1 MKRLFTSA
9 TLFLCSLLTF
19 AQFGGSGSGTESDP
33 YRISQPFHLNQLR
46 NFLNQE
52 GVYFK
57 LMDDIDLTEFI
68 NNENPTQGW
77 QPVGNSSSAAFKGI
91 LDGNGKTISGLWIN
105 RGSTSY
111 VGFFGYTVGATIK
124 DLTIM
129 TNDIVGNENVGGL
142 SGYSYY
148 STFSNV
154 SLSATKIQGSNNVGG
169 LVGSSGDNMTLS
181 DNTVAATINASGDNI
196 GGLIGKNN
204 ASYKLSIS
212 GCHVND
218 SKITGRNNVGG
229 AVGGDEGSHE
239 NYNTISSSY
248 IYANITGNEKVG
260 GICGYSEN
268 NYHTVGLSQCGF
280 VGNIN
285 GSSYLG
291 GLIGYCK
298 KTSTSS
304 TSRIDAFNRCFAIA
318 SISGTSD
325 YVGGLIG
332 YDEGS
337 KYTYSSNLHYTN
349 LFNCYFSGSVSGGY
363 YTAGL
368 VGYKKY
374 GTISNSYCMASV
386 FGGRYVG
393 GLVGY
398 NESSTTL
405 KTSVAINTRVM
416 ATDGDVNRLVGYN
429 SGTIAV
435 DTEANKS
442 YNRTIVVDQGV
453 SRDILDNTVNGTSV
467 SAETLKYKS
476 TYEAVD
482 WNWDFTDTWAIQE
495 KECYPYFQTQ
505 TAPPVITSD
514 LVSGAT
520 TVSGKCID
528 GGTITLEVDG
538 VKQQLVSSG
547 NTFSFTVNPLQ
558 AGHDVR
564 VYAKVEGKEQSYY
577 ATQTVAYLGSGT
589 ETDPYQVYTAADLTG
604 VYRRGYF
611 KLMNDID
618 LTSYINQFSPT
629 EGWQSIGREGSE
641 TVYFNGDGH
650 KITGLWIN
658 STRENTGLFSC
669 FYNGYIK
676 NLTVEVA
683 EGKQVKGGANTGII
697 IGKLMNGAI
706 ENCKVTGTMS
716 NGTPVGGVVGLLDGG
731 SMTHCEANVT
741 INATEANASIGAL
754 AGESKG
760 AISQCFA
767 YGALTATGNNSYVGG
782 LVGKNMS
789 SGSLTDCYSHNTI
802 SSSYCAAGIVAY
814 NYGSVDKCM
823 ATGNISSQNFGAGI
837 VGYNDGASATVKH
850 CVATSKKLDVTYESQ
865 QLQQGGGYGQRI
877 LGGHKNGAPDP
888 VKTENYALKTM
899 QLSINDI
906 PQPVDDDLYNGTAKT
921 AEELQSAATYEELG
935 WDMTDIWNL
944 DDGMEQP
951 YFSWD
956 VKAQPKSSQTMALT
970 EIPQKTYGDDDF
982 ALPTETEQG
991 QSLEWIS
998 DNPEVI
1004 SITGTTAHI
1013 AAAGT
1018 AVLTASQEGNDTY
1031 TAFSKDFEV
1040 TVTKAALTISVGNY
1054 NRKEGEANPE
1064 FTINYSGWKNN
1075 EDASVLTTLPT
1086 VTCSADESSA
1096 PGNYDI
1102 TVSGAVAS
1110 NYDITY
1116 TNGKLNVR
1124 EADAPE
1130 PIDVT
1135 DISAMDN
1142 AIYIEQMEASLG
1154 EVVDLPVQMKNTM
1167 SAVGCSFRLTLPE
1180 GFSLQKDGDGDV
1192 IYVLE
1197 DRANKMLLYTNERND
1212 GSVDFAL
1219 TPKTANAT
1227 ISGTDGAFVTFKLVI
1242 PETATEGDHALQ
1254 LTQNLIQ
1261 SKVDGVTRDFAQ
1273 SDITTAISV
1282 RTYITGDV
1290 NGDGNI
1296 TPSDAIMILY
1306 HYFNVEQNGFN
1317 VKAADINGDGLISP
1331 ADAIEALYLY
1341 FNAGTSNARVR
1352 QTEFQLDPQ

>member
-1 MKRLFTSA
+1 MKRLLTSA

-19 AQFGGSGSGTESDP
+19 AQFGGSGSGTENDP
-33 YRISQPFHLNQLR
+33 YRISQPAHLNELR
-46 NFLNQE
+46 NCLNQA

-57 LMDDIDLTEFI
+57 LMEDIDLTEFI

-91 LDGNGKTISGLWIN
+91 LDGNGHTISGLWIK
-105 RGSTSY
+105 RSTTDY
-111 VGFFGYTVGATIK
+111 VGLFGYTVNATIK
-124 DLTIM
+124 NLNIIAG
-129 TNDIVGNENVGGL
+129 DIVGRNNVGGV
-142 SGYSYY
+142 SGYSEN
-148 STFSNV
+148 SILNV
-154 SLSATKIQGSNNVGG
+154 FISATKIQGSNNVGG
-169 LVGSSGDNMTLS
+169 LVGSTGNNMTLS

-196 GGLIGKNN
+196 GGLIGKND
-204 ASYKLSIS
+204 AGSSLSIS
-212 GCHVND
+212 GCQVND
-218 SKITGRNNVGG
+218 SKITGNNNVGG
-229 AVGGDEGSHE
+229 AIGANTGYHE
-239 NYNTISSSY
+239 TTNNISSSY
-248 IYANITGNEKVG
+248 IHADITGNEKVG

-268 NYHTVGLSQCGF
+268 WRTVNLTHCGYI
-280 VGNIN
+280 GNIN
-285 GSSYLG
+285 GSAYIG
-291 GLIGYCK
+291 GLVGYN
-298 KTSTSS
+298 KTTNYENYYNTFVSS
-304 TSRIDAFNRCFAIA
+304 FAIG
-318 SISGTSD
+318 SISGSSN

-332 YDEGS
+332 YDEG
-337 KYTYSSNLHYTN
+337 YYRYSNRYSYNN
-349 LFNCYFSGSVSGGY
+349 ISNCYFSGSVSGRD
-363 YTAGL
+363 YTGGL
-368 VGYKKY
+368 AGYKKN
-374 GTISNSYCMASV
+374 GTISKSYCMASV
-386 FGGRYVG
+386 LGGRYVG

-405 KTSVAINTRVM
+405 KTSAAINTYVM
-416 ATDGDVNRLVGYN
+416 ATEGDVHRLVGYN
-429 SGTIAV
+429 AGGIAAGT
-435 DTEANKS
+435 EENKS
-442 YNRTIVVDQGV
+442 YNRTIVVSQGV
-453 SRDILDNTVNGTSV
+453 SQEIEDDYLNGRSV
-467 SAETLKYKS
+467 SAETLKRKS

-495 KECYPYFQTQ
+495 TECYPYFKTQ
-505 TAPPVITSD
+505 TAPPVITSN

-564 VYAKVEGKEQSYY
+564 VYAKAEGKEQSYY

-669 FYNGYIK
+669 FSNGYIK

-716 NGTPVGGVVGLLDGG
+716 TGTPVGGIVGLLDGG

-789 SGSLTDCYSHNTI
+789 SGSLTDCYSHNTL

-906 PQPVDDDLYNGTAKT
+906 PQIVYDDLYNGTAKT

-935 WDMTDIWNL
+935 WDMTDVWIL

-956 VKAQPKSSQTMALT
+956 VKAQPKTNQTMALT

-998 DNPEVI
+998 GDPEVI

-1013 AAAGT
+1013 LAAGT
-1018 AVLTASQEGNDTY
+1018 VVLTASQEGNDTY

-1040 TVTKAALTISVGNY
+1040 TVAKAALNISVGNY

-1075 EDASVLTTLPT
+1075 DDASVLTTQPT

-1102 TVSGAVAS
+1102 IVSGAVAS

-1192 IYVLE
+1192 IYVMA
-1197 DRANKMLLYTNERND
+1197 DRAKKMYLNINERND
-1212 GSVDFAL
+1212 GSFDFAL
-1219 TPKTANAT
+1219 TPSTANAT
-1227 ISGTDGAFVTFKLVI
+1227 ISGSDGAFVTFKLVI

-1273 SDITTAISV
+1273 SDITTAINV
-1282 RTYITGDV
+1282 RTYVTGDA

-1296 TPSDAIMILY
+1296 SPSDAIMILY

-1341 FNAGTSNARVR
+1341 FNAGISNARVI
-1352 QTEFQLDPQ
+1352 QKEFQLDPQ